1 MINKLENE
9 KNVLN
14 LELLRKDNILERINQ
29 NDTLLR
35 EKLKDH
41 DNFDSNKVNDMI
53 NFLEY
58 ENSKYKVEL
67 DE

>member
-29 NDTLLR
+29 NDKLLR